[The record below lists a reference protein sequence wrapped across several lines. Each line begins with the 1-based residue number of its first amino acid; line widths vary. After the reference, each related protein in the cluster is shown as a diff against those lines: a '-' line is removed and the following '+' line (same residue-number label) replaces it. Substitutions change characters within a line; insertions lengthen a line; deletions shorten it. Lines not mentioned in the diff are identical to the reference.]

1 MIYKP
6 RMTWGRYAM
15 ELLDHTTESVDI
27 HLDRHELD
35 TLLALVEQGRLAL
48 NRQEP
53 TGQAID
59 ELLRTASAMM
69 GIANIRR
76 QRHH

>member
-1 MIYKP
+1 
-6 RMTWGRYAM
+6 M
-15 ELLDHTTESVDI
+15 ELLDHTAESVDI

-35 TLLALVEQGRLAL
+35 TLLSLVEQGRLAL

-53 TGQAID
+53 TSQAID
-59 ELLRTASAMM
+59 ELLRTAAAMM
-69 GIANIRR
+69 GMSDTHN